1 MGRLGRGRMWSD
13 WTDDGDID
21 RGVWKVIY
29 KEVGERVQSGGVRD
43 D

>member
-1 MGRLGRGRMWSD
+1 MWSD

-29 KEVGERVQSGGVRD
+29 KQVGGMGERVEG
-43 D
+43 